1 MTPAGKWLT
10 LGLTVTVLLGGSGGG
25 AYYYHKRELRRAVE
39 TQEAA
44 LKTLRDIENV
54 VVRDPVVA
62 ELILPRFLAP
72 GDEAQATLNIDNYAA
87 DQRVEAGSR
96 GVGPSRMAR
105 R

>member
-44 LKTLRDIENV
+44 LKTLREQAAKDLW
-54 VVRDPVVA
+54 RSRA
-62 ELILPRFLAP
+62 RSLRWPRRGHAP
-72 GDEAQATLNIDNYAA
+72 APFPRT
-87 DQRVEAGSR
+87 
-96 GVGPSRMAR
+96 PSRAAGPCPQPHSVG
-105 R
+105 